1 MKRGLAKVW
10 MGMCL
15 ALAIAGEPAWAET
28 VQAVAVPP
36 AVALPAELAPTGE
49 YETRDL
55 DWFDTTRDRAV
66 PARLYLPKAEAGAPP
81 VPLLVFSHG
90 LGGTRQGYSY
100 LGRYLA
106 AHGVAS
112 LHVQHVGSDGS
123 IWTGNLMLLAFRMQS
138 AAMEREAM
146 ARVQDLHFALD
157 QALAAPEWAGR
168 LDANKVVVAGHSYGA
183 NTAMLAAGAQIWRD
197 GKQLPLRDARFK
209 AALLLSSPPFYG
221 EGSPVSIVGKMSLPA
236 LHITTVEDEIKVPGY
251 NSPPSD
257 RIAVFE
263 AMGSEHKAL
272 AVFERGSHGIFTDRI
287 VAGGEAL
294 NQQVKQAT
302 QELAL
307 GFVQQVF
314 GAQPVALASWH
325 ERYKPLLAR
334 FELR

>member
-15 ALAIAGEPAWAET
+15 ALAAAGEPAWAET
-28 VQAVAVPP
+28 AQPMAVPP
-36 AVALPAELAPTGE
+36 VAALPVQIAPTGD

-55 DWFDTTRDRAV
+55 DWFDATRDRAV
-66 PARLYLPKAEAGAPP
+66 PARMYLPKAEAGAAP

-168 LDANKVVVAGHSYGA
+168 LDANRVVVAGHSYGA

-221 EGSPVSIVGKMSLPA
+221 EGSPVGIVGKMDVPA
-236 LHITTVEDEIKVPGY
+236 LHITTAEDEIKVPGY
-251 NSPPSD
+251 HSPPSD
-257 RIAVFE
+257 RIAVFD

-272 AVFERGSHGIFTDRI
+272 AVFEQGSHGIFTDRI

-307 GFVQQVF
+307 DFVQQVF
-314 GAQPVALASWH
+314 GLQPVALASWH
-325 ERYKPLLAR
+325 ERYKSLLAR